1 MKDQKVILEYLAQA
15 IAHTQDSNQA
25 KPHIRRALRL
35 VNGHGW
41 VSDEREPQAT
51 QQRMEFAV
59 KSLRRASR
67 EELSNGA
74 KSGVLMAL
82 GLLVL
87 DTLEAQQ

>member
-15 IAHTQDSNQA
+15 MTHTQDSNQA

-51 QQRMEFAV
+51 QQRMDFAI
-59 KSLRRASR
+59 KSLRRAGR

-74 KSGVLMAL
+74 EAGVFMAL
-82 GLLVL
+82 
-87 DTLEAQQ
+87 DMLEAQQ